1 MFNAQ
6 VGTCMFTLSDDKELV
21 LHWAKY
27 LLDNGFGCYH
37 IFHNNCEDFAI
48 YCKTGLF
55 VVDRNMIGHSGQAA
69 SLLGAPLAA
78 VVSPLCF
85 VVTNPWGFAAVTI
98 GVYCFNQYAT
108 DIRVRRDVAKGAVE
122 DLAIHIGSS
131 IVAEQPNATI
141 VEQPNATAWLP
152 CPEIN
157 LSAVNPRKQNGNIN

>member
-1 MFNAQ
+1 
-6 VGTCMFTLSDDKELV
+6 
-21 LHWAKY
+21 

-55 VVDRNMIGHSGQAA
+55 VVDRNMIGDSGQAA

-78 VVSPLCF
+78 VVSSPLCF
-85 VVTNPWGFAAVTI
+85 VMINPWGFAAVTI

-108 DIRVRRDVAKGAVE
+108 DIRVCRDVAKVAVE
-122 DLAIHIGSS
+122 DLAIHIGLS

-141 VEQPNATAWLP
+141 VEQPNATA
-152 CPEIN
+152 
-157 LSAVNPRKQNGNIN
+157 

>member
-1 MFNAQ
+1 
-6 VGTCMFTLSDDKELV
+6 
-21 LHWAKY
+21 
-27 LLDNGFGCYH
+27 
-37 IFHNNCEDFAI
+37 
-48 YCKTGLF
+48 
-55 VVDRNMIGHSGQAA
+55 MIGHSGQAA